1 MTVGIG
7 ITRSQDAFFVR
18 GELARWFVIVY
29 AVYDVERGWVD
40 VEGPEVNAGL
50 FWTLESILANSLDA
64 WQLHTVNLHWELDAA
79 TRAEAERL
87 NLTLPS
93 HVHMLPEPDPPPWRD
108 PANWIIPF
116 DDPPF

>member
-7 ITRSQDAFFVR
+7 IIRLQDGFVSR
-18 GELARWFVIVY
+18 GELARMFIIVY
-29 AVYDVERGWVD
+29 AVYDIEQGWVD
-40 VEGPEVNAGL
+40 IEGSEANAGL
-50 FWTLESILANSLDA
+50 FWTIESILAHSFDA
-64 WQLHTVNLHWELDAA
+64 WPLHTVNLHWELDTA

-93 HVHMLPEPDPPPWRD
+93 HVHMLPKPDPPPWRN
-108 PANWIIPF
+108 PESWIIPF